1 MTSWP
6 NLTGRIEGQLV
17 VVEPLAPAHE
27 EGLFAAGHD
36 QEMWALGQL
45 ELADRAARALGAPV
59 LPSALVADRRGPGPR
74 YAAAYARATAAHL
87 ARRARERPNGPR

>member
-1 MTSWP
+1 VIAGEVVRRVAERHGAALADLSDFAGWT
-6 NLTGRIEGQLV
+6 LV
-17 VVEPLAPAHE
+17 IPDAVHPT
-27 EGLFAAGHD
+27 
-36 QEMWALGQL
+36 ALGQL

-87 ARRARERPNGPR
+87 ARRARERLAGPR